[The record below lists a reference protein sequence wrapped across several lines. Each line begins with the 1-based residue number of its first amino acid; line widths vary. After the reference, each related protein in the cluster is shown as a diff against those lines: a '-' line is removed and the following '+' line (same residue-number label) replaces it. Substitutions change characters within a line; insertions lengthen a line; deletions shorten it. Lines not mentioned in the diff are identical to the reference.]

1 MAMVPSTPAESVAT
15 VGDADLMTADEAMGT
30 RCCTCKRVVD
40 EHNSLVIVRATQKKP
55 CRNPTMQELS

>member
-15 VGDADLMTADEAMGT
+15 VGDADLMTADEAMAT

-40 EHNSLVIVRATQKKP
+40 EHNSLVIVRATQKP
-55 CRNPTMQELS
+55 L